1 MRPPAFLTLWSLP
14 ASIFSEATLTNTAAV
29 FLPFKE
35 FSERS
40 AADAKMPAILAT
52 MNARV
57 RAEIPEA
64 FVAVFPPPPVSGIGN
79 AGGYRLF
86 IQDRGTPGWK
96 RCKPR
101 PSR

>member
-1 MRPPAFLTLWSLP
+1 
-14 ASIFSEATLTNTAAV
+14 
-29 FLPFKE
+29 
-35 FSERS
+35 
-40 AADAKMPAILAT
+40 MPAILAK

-86 IQDRGTPGWK
+86 IQDRGNAGLEELQTEAFAMMMKANANAGPGQ
-96 RCKPR
+96 
-101 PSR
+101 